1 MKHLYTFIR
10 NIVPSSWHGYLT
22 YLIYFT
28 GLKPSINKAVKSP
41 FIKGIVVLSADFEMA
56 WAFRYSKKRGHIAE
70 EMGRQERENVP
81 ILLYLFEKYSIPVT
95 WATVGHLFLDNCY
108 KDKKL
113 KAHPEM
119 PRPAYF
125 ENRNWNYTKGDWY
138 EADPCSD
145 VGISPAWYAPD
156 LIEKIIQSP
165 VKHEI
170 GCHTFSHI
178 DCTDKNCTTEL
189 LQAELQ
195 ACIDIAAKKGI
206 KLKSMVFPGGTLGNY
221 SILKEMGFTSF
232 RKYMKY
238 HIDIPVL
245 DNFGLVQIPSSF
257 TLDKSRYGWSA
268 MTHIRMAN
276 AFVLK
281 AAKHKM
287 VAHLWFHP
295 SMDKWYLDE
304 VLPEVLANIR
314 KMVDQG
320 KVEVLTMEQLAS
332 RTLSLQNDKPNV

>member
-1 MKHLYTFIR
+1 MRQFYIFIR
-10 NIVPSSWHGYLT
+10 KIIPSGWHGLLTALLFYLN
-22 YLIYFT
+22 I
-28 GLKPSINKAVKSP
+28 KPTVNRKVKIP
-41 FIKGIVVLSADFEMA
+41 FSKGIIVLSADFEMA
-56 WAFRYSKKRGHIAE
+56 WAFMYSKTRGNIAE
-70 EMGRQERENVP
+70 EMGLHERQNVP
-81 ILLYLFEKYSIPVT
+81 VFLSLFEKYNLPVT
-95 WATVGHLFLDNCY
+95 WATVGHLFLESCQKETNV
-108 KDKKL
+108 L
-113 KAHPEM
+113 PHSMM
-119 PRPAYF
+119 PRPGYF
-125 ENRNWNYTKGDWY
+125 ENRNWLFEKGDWY
-138 EADPCSD
+138 DADPCSD
-145 VGISPAWYAPD
+145 YFTSPAWYAPD
-156 LIEKIIQSP
+156 LIDKIIKSP
-165 VKHEI
+165 VNHEI

-195 ACIDIAAKKGI
+195 ACIDVAAKKGI
-206 KLKSMVFPGGTLGNY
+206 ILKSMVFPGGTLGNY

-238 HIDIPVL
+238 HIDVPVL
-245 DNFGLVQIPSSF
+245 DNFGLVQIPSSY

-268 MTHIRMAN
+268 KTHISMAN

-304 VLPEVLANIR
+304 VLPDVLANIR
-314 KMVDQG
+314 KMEDQG

-332 RTLSLQNDKPNV
+332 RTLSLLKDKPIV